1 MQHLYAVQSIA
12 ELREFDPFYSAQ
24 LRTSGYRNPGDGGG
38 VISIGIQKTC
48 SLMTVGWYLKVN

>member
-24 LRTSGYRNPGDGGG
+24 LRTSGYQNPGDGGG
-38 VISIGIQKTC
+38 GDFYWDAEDMQAETE
-48 SLMTVGWYLKVN
+48 NP